1 MLLRNFFILLSATL
15 LNSALIAQRSKL
27 EKSFKSFPYLG
38 TEMGFLGFKGDQST
52 IPVKSGQLVSGVNF
66 GYSYYRVKAEIC
78 YRWGY
83 LSYNQPSVLKPEN
96 FRAQF
101 NGTSLQIKTNLLE
114 IGESHSITPFASVG
128 IGILNYSSFTDKMD
142 ESGNTYYF
150 WADGSIRDQP
160 QLNQYDETAKEIKR
174 DYKYESPLAINQKA
188 LFIPVSIGFQTSLS
202 RSLILQGKWENYFL
216 QADNIDRNTITP
228 QWDRI
233 QSFTIGITYQFLR
246 KINTNQAIKSDFVST
261 TPAPQVDY
269 SQVNFDEI
277 LNGDEDL
284 DGIPDKID
292 NCFGTPRNAK
302 VDEHGCIID
311 ADSDG
316 IPDYKDKELD
326 TPINTWTNKDGI
338 SLTDEEIQKNYNDS
352 ISYFSSTLR
361 KVSKNSKPYSVVKY
375 TSDES
380 KLQYAKMLDE
390 HPEWKTKEKSR
401 KKLLPIEFKE
411 IDINADFY
419 LSIEELNFA
428 ANLLFDG
435 KSKSLTPQILQNAI
449 DYVFKEQ

>member
-15 LNSALIAQRSKL
+15 LNSTLIAQRSKL

-38 TEMGFLGFKGDQST
+38 TEMGFLGFKGDQSA
-52 IPVKSGQLVSGVNF
+52 IPLKSGQLVSGVNF

-233 QSFTIGITYQFLR
+233 QSFTVGITYQFLR
-246 KINTNQAIKSDFVST
+246 KINANQANKSDFVST
-261 TPAPQVDY
+261 PTLPKVDY

-277 LNGDEDL
+277 LNGDEDS

-292 NCFGTPRNAK
+292 NCFGTPKNAK

-316 IPDYKDKELD
+316 IPDYKDKELN
-326 TPINTWTNKDGI
+326 TPINTWTNKEGI
-338 SLTDEEIQKNYNDS
+338 SLSDDEIQKNYNDS

-361 KVSKNSKPYSVVKY
+361 KVSKNSKPYSVVKF
-375 TSDES
+375 TSEES

-390 HPEWKTKEKSR
+390 HPEWKTKEKNR
-401 KKLLPIEFKE
+401 KKLLPVEFKE
-411 IDINADFY
+411 IDINNDFY
-419 LSIEELNFA
+419 LSVEELNIA

>member
-15 LNSALIAQRSKL
+15 LNSTLIAQRSKL

-38 TEMGFLGFKGDQST
+38 AEMGFLSFKGDQSS
-52 IPVKSGQLVSGVNF
+52 ISLKSGQLVSGVSF
-66 GYSYYRVKAEIC
+66 GYSYYRIKAEIS
-78 YRWGY
+78 YRWGN

-96 FRAQF
+96 FKAQF

-114 IGESHSITPFASVG
+114 IGESHSMTPFVSAG
-128 IGILNYSSFTDKMD
+128 IGILNYSSYTDKMD
-142 ESGNTYYF
+142 ASGNTYYF

-160 QLNQYDETAKEIKR
+160 QLNQYDQTAKEIKR

-202 RSLILQGKWENYFL
+202 RSLILQGKWENYFF

-233 QSFTIGITYQFLR
+233 QSITIGLTYQFLR
-246 KINTNQAIKSDFVST
+246 KINNNQAIKSDFVST
-261 TPAPQVDY
+261 PPPPQVDY

-277 LNGDEDL
+277 LNGDEDS

-292 NCFGTPRNAK
+292 NCFGTPKNAK

-316 IPDYKDKELD
+316 IPDYLDKELN
-326 TPINTWTNKDGI
+326 TPVNTWTNKDGI
-338 SLTDEEIQKNYNDS
+338 SLSDDEIQKNYNDS

-375 TSDES
+375 TSEES

-390 HPEWKTKEKSR
+390 HPEWKTKEKNR
-401 KKLLPIEFKE
+401 KILLPIEFKE
-411 IDINADFY
+411 IDINSDFY
-419 LSIEELNFA
+419 LSIDELNLA

-435 KSKSLTPQILQNAI
+435 KSKSLTPEILLNAI